1 LLRHPVA
8 ALVLFS
14 VLLSLLITIYTGLVE
29 NYDVIPGDLEE
40 GKSIIEQLS
49 ELNLVEGVAD
59 IGAGIAELSPGSASS
74 IDILGGLASVGL
86 GALKTVAGLGTA
98 PYSITTIILG
108 YYAGDIPGVIGGIL
122 VTIVFIIGIIFSI
135 KFYFSRKENT
145 RQKMKREL
153 VAMGVYERVA
163 KVNLKPSKKVK
174 KDELIAKT
182 IPPLVDTPSKPFSPI
197 KIHKK
202 TSMAYWRAWFID
214 RYYPSKAIL
223 INMELL
229 NGFHR
234 SFIMK
239 GDDDGFTFRAK
250 KYLFEGQK
258 GKYASASLR
267 AVFKQ
272 AVKRTSLKKD
282 VTLHGLRHAYA
293 THLLESGTNLRV
305 IQELLG
311 HNNVKTTMIYTHV
324 SSKNLQLVKSPLDFL

>member
-1 LLRHPVA
+1 MTLMEWLKQYELFA
-8 ALVLFS
+8 YLIIALV
-14 VLLSLLITIYTGLVE
+14 V
-29 NYDVIPGDLEE
+29 
-40 GKSIIEQLS
+40 
-49 ELNLVEGVAD
+49 
-59 IGAGIAELSPGSASS
+59 
-74 IDILGGLASVGL
+74 
-86 GALKTVAGLGTA
+86 
-98 PYSITTIILG
+98 
-108 YYAGDIPGVIGGIL
+108 
-122 VTIVFIIGIIFSI
+122 IIGIIFSI

-250 KYLFEGQK
+250 KYLFDDDHKYYNMDAKLYAYDYHEGLVLPIRRKIPLQSIKKTIESSDLDVEYAINPSTLQRFMTAKIAEGVMK
-258 GKYASASLR
+258 GTMIDDFLKKLQMFLLVTMIASL
-267 AVFKQ
+267 V
-272 AVKRTSLKKD
+272 
-282 VTLHGLRHAYA
+282 
-293 THLLESGTNLRV
+293 HLVLFLFASGMLEN
-305 IQELLG
+305 I
-311 HNNVKTTMIYTHV
+311 NIPYI
-324 SSKNLQLVKSPLDFL
+324 